1 MSTVSAMPPRVFQP
15 ARLRLARML
24 RGLRQN
30 ALAGEVEVTAA
41 AISQYESGAAV
52 PSAETLERLAVR
64 LGCSP
69 EFFGRP
75 WRPVTVGEPFFR
87 SRRNTPQHERDRAEA
102 FASVLAEIAALL
114 EQHVEFPLSRF
125 DARLP
130 LDDDTP
136 LDHVERAAGELRA
149 AWRIPSGPVPNVV
162 RLLETRGAIVAAV
175 GAWDPRMDAFSVRT
189 HGRPVVV
196 LCSDA
201 GNAARRR
208 FDAAHELGH
217 LLMHDRP
224 LEANSKQEQQAHR
237 FAASLLMPA
246 EEILPW
252 LPRRS
257 NDLELLEDGSR
268 TWGVSMQALLFRA
281 RTLCTLS
288 EDAYRRAM
296 QRMSARGWRTREPVE
311 FGPAEAPE
319 LLRRAAAM
327 LPAAGTSLS
336 RIAAEFGVPTARLAR
351 MLSVPEEQ
359 EEAHTGQVVELRA
372 S

>member
-1 MSTVSAMPPRVFQP
+1 
-15 ARLRLARML
+15 ML
-24 RGLRQN
+24 RGSRQN
-30 ALAGEVEVTAA
+30 ALAEKVGVSPA

-52 PSAETLERLAVR
+52 PSPETLERLAVR
-64 LGCSP
+64 LGCLP
-69 EFFGRP
+69 EFFTRP
-75 WRPVTVGEPFFR
+75 WRPLTIGEPFFR

-102 FASVLAEIAALL
+102 FAIALAEVAALL
-114 EQHVEFPLSRF
+114 EQHVEFPPSRF
-125 DARLP
+125 AARLP
-130 LDDDTP
+130 LSDVAP

-149 AWRIPSGPVPNVV
+149 AWRIPPGPVPNVV
-162 RLLETRGAIVAAV
+162 RLLEARGAIVAAV

-189 HGRPVVV
+189 HLRPVVV

-201 GNAARRR
+201 GSAGRRR

-224 LEANSKQEQQAHR
+224 LEANARQEQQAHR

-246 EEILPW
+246 GEIDPW

-257 NDLELLEDGSR
+257 NELELLEDGSR

-281 RTLCTLS
+281 RTVGTLS

-319 LLRRAAAM
+319 LLRRATAI

-336 RIAAEFGVPTARLAR
+336 RIASEFGVPTARLAR
-351 MLSVPEEQ
+351 MLSVPEDQ
-359 EEAHTGQVVELRA
+359 DDAHTGQVVELRA

>member
-1 MSTVSAMPPRVFQP
+1 MPTQVFQP

-24 RGLRQN
+24 RGSRQN
-30 ALAGEVEVTAA
+30 TLAQEVRVTAA

-52 PSAETLERLAVR
+52 PSVETLERLAVR

-69 EFFGRP
+69 DFFTRP

-102 FASVLAEIAALL
+102 FAIALAEIAALI
-114 EQHVEFPLSRF
+114 EAHVELPASGFDVRLLLDADAPLE
-125 DARLP
+125 
-130 LDDDTP
+130 
-136 LDHVERAAGELRA
+136 HIERAAGELRT
-149 AWRIPSGPVPNVV
+149 AWRIPPGPIPNVV
-162 RLLETRGAIVAAV
+162 RLLEARGAIVAAV
-175 GAWDPRMDAFSVRT
+175 GAFDARLDAFSVRT
-189 HGRPVVV
+189 RHRPVVV

-201 GNAARRR
+201 GKAARRR
-208 FDAAHELGH
+208 FDVAHELGH
-217 LLMHDRP
+217 LLMHERP
-224 LEANSKQEQQAHR
+224 LEANAKQEDQAHR

-246 EEILPW
+246 DEIDPW

-257 NDLELLEDGSR
+257 NELELLEDGSR

-281 RTLCTLS
+281 RTLGTLS

-296 QRMSARGWRTREPVE
+296 QRMSAHGWRTREPVE

-327 LPAAGTSLS
+327 LPTAGTSLA
-336 RIAAEFGVPTARLAR
+336 RIAGEFGVPTARLAR

-359 EEAHTGQVVELRA
+359 DDARAGEVVALRA